1 MSYNRFNQPRA
12 YVDLISYDL
21 ATGWRTLSNITLE
34 QDDGSAVTFVSGSD
48 EKAKIFDARPTNYGF
63 IEKENQSFF
72 IQYDTGNTS
81 NELAESNFVAIMN
94 HNLAAA
100 DAVFTIQ
107 IDDDA
112 NMSSPTS
119 ISTTG
124 NHTKVFNADA
134 NDTAGEIDPAKDGWT
149 LITWP
154 TKETDNRF
162 IRLTFSD
169 ENGTGQNFAQDV
181 VLGNIML
188 GEYFD
193 FPSMDLSLGTDI
205 EYDGTTIQRSL
216 GGNMYANTTHL
227 GNPVWQST
235 LPWHIATGM
244 DQDTKVFK
252 QRFGRMRHSLSF
264 SHIVDTDI
272 WPEDMASGVGSDNS
286 KFYDTT
292 NLHNSFYQKIL
303 GQRNP
308 FLFSINKDSTDT
320 GDYGL
325 FRVDSDTFSS
335 SHTIHKVWSTKM
347 DLREHR

>member
-264 SHIVDTDI
+264 SHIVD
-272 WPEDMASGVGSDNS
+272 MASGVGSDNS

-347 DLREHR
+347 DLIEHW